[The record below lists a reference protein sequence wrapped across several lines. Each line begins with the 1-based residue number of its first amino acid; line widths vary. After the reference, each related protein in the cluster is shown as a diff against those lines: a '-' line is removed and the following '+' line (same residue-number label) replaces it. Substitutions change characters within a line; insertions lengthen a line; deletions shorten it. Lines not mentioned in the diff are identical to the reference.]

1 MYQNMIYYTNM
12 NNIYMV
18 YWHIMVVPVK
28 FSLWFNLYKYLQIW
42 AELIADKM
50 QNLRIN
56 QEPEGTYKTDL
67 HE

>member
-1 MYQNMIYYTNM
+1 
-12 NNIYMV
+12 MV